1 VAIPVAGMY
10 VWGDLKRDVNNKDKF
25 SLDDEGHFLVAAAI
39 GLGKDDV
46 ARAELL
52 VANGCRVLVL
62 DSSHGACK
70 PGASS
75 TLNAYTHAPFV
86 AHISLL
92 NGDSQGTDQ
101 SDQGQVGRQRGD
113 YRRQH
118 RLVRLGHVSS

>member
-1 VAIPVAGMY
+1 MY

-39 GLGKDDV
+39 GLGKEDI

-70 PGASS
+70 AG
-75 TLNAYTHAPFV
+75 AYTTGLRPTHT
-86 AHISLL
+86 HTHTHTHTQQRSLH
-92 NGDSQGTDQ
+92 SF
-101 SDQGQVGRQRGD
+101 S
-113 YRRQH
+113 
-118 RLVRLGHVSS
+118 RLCS